1 MAIAAT
7 DLILY
12 SSANMP
18 TNDIGTSGGAID
30 TASRPE
36 LTQFTANAVA
46 AVISDGADTRTVTV
60 TGRLASGVLDTE
72 VLTLN
77 GAVEVV
83 GAKTWERIESIVASA
98 TSGTRTI
105 TFRQGSGGT
114 TRATISL
121 NETTRVILFRDS
133 TSESGIAIRYEKAF
147 FRNAHATL
155 TLTSATIT
163 LTADPLAR
171 IRMAVVAAKGDST
184 SVANRKTAPVG
195 PTFVD
200 DSVAQGVPTGTLAA
214 AENIGV
220 WVEQNLPAN
229 DPPNKSTATLQLA
242 GSST

>member
-1 MAIAAT
+1 MAIAAS

-18 TNDIGTSGGAID
+18 TNDTGTSGGAID

-36 LTQFTANAVA
+36 LTQFTANAVGA
-46 AVISDGADTRTVTV
+46 IVSDGADTRTVTI
-60 TGRLASGVLDTE
+60 TGRLITGVIDTE
-72 VLTLN
+72 VLTAN
-77 GAVEVV
+77 GTTEVV
-83 GAKTWERIESIVASA
+83 GAKTWERIHSIVASA

-105 TFRQGSGGT
+105 TFRQGAGGT

-121 NETTRVILFRDS
+121 NETTRIILFRDS
-133 TSESGIAIRYEKAF
+133 TSEASIAIRYEKPF
-147 FRNAHATL
+147 FRNSHATL
-155 TLTSATIT
+155 TLTSAAVK
-163 LTADPLAR
+163 LTADPAAR
-171 IRMAVVAAKGDST
+171 IRIAVVAAKGDST
-184 SVANRKTAPVG
+184 SVTNRKTAPVG

-200 DSVAQGVPTGTLAA
+200 DNVSQGVPTGLLAA

-229 DPPNKSTATLQLA
+229 DPPNRQTLTLELS